1 MVPLSAQVCKWT
13 LANLMLGETLLWTC
27 IPCKGWGGGTNTPSH
42 FMFLKPEISISLM
55 GHLTRNE
62 NFCTI
67 THQWHLIRKL
77 ILAMQ
82 STLTKLKTSKNLED
96 FVAAGF
102 KFLCYFGEILLYLW
116 LNSSLPCTFNKL
128 LYIPFKLEET
138 VINFRSKQCKSW
150 YKNCN

>member
-42 FMFLKPEISISLM
+42 FMFLKPEISTSLM
-55 GHLTRNE
+55 GNE